1 MVGQIEIDLADRSC
15 LRIGDVQ
22 PSVDAGDEA
31 ETPEGEL
38 HAGDEGDR
46 VEVDRGHQTCGD
58 DLDNNPYLARQLSVF
73 VTGNKIYMVGHR
85 ITSVMVAQDAR
96 KGRRVLD
103 RFGPSG
109 GGNTLRPV
117 CGYISLMLG

>member
-1 MVGQIEIDLADRSC
+1 M
-15 LRIGDVQ
+15 
-22 PSVDAGDEA
+22 
-31 ETPEGEL
+31 
-38 HAGDEGDR
+38 
-46 VEVDRGHQTCGD
+46 
-58 DLDNNPYLARQLSVF
+58 F

-117 CGYISLMLG
+117 CGCIIPVLRCALGLLEAWVVELVFGIGI

>member
-1 MVGQIEIDLADRSC
+1 MRLTVFGPAEEEESAMWY
-15 LRIGDVQ
+15 
-22 PSVDAGDEA
+22 SVAIA
-31 ETPEGEL
+31 EG
-38 HAGDEGDR
+38 GS
-46 VEVDRGHQTCGD
+46 
-58 DLDNNPYLARQLSVF
+58 LSVF
-73 VTGNKIYMVGHR
+73 VTSNKIYMVGRR

-117 CGYISLMLG
+117 CGCIIPVLECGGMCLATELCAL

>member
-1 MVGQIEIDLADRSC
+1 MIVDLMC
-15 LRIGDVQ
+15 WG
-22 PSVDAGDEA
+22 
-31 ETPEGEL
+31 
-38 HAGDEGDR
+38 
-46 VEVDRGHQTCGD
+46 C
-58 DLDNNPYLARQLSVF
+58 LSVF
-73 VTGNKIYMVGHR
+73 VTGNKIYTVGCR

-117 CGYISLMLG
+117 CGCITPVLGCALGLLEVMVV

>member
-1 MVGQIEIDLADRSC
+1 MSNHQNWMRLEIM
-15 LRIGDVQ
+15 
-22 PSVDAGDEA
+22 
-31 ETPEGEL
+31 
-38 HAGDEGDR
+38 
-46 VEVDRGHQTCGD
+46 
-58 DLDNNPYLARQLSVF
+58 YQLSVF

-85 ITSVMVAQDAR
+85 ITSRMVAQDAR

-117 CGYISLMLG
+117 CGCVIPVLRCALGLLEAMVVCDVDVCVLGCLRRYP